1 MSWKLALATAAV
13 TTAGLTFG
21 LVYLER
27 TAPLPEK
34 PSIRLLVL
42 TGQLPTGDLKT
53 ALEDYELA
61 AMAAQERLDLA
72 KAAHDKQAAWNR
84 GARQVYGELQ
94 ERIAEK
100 QAGQWATA
108 RPQQP

>member
-13 TTAGLTFG
+13 TTVGFAFG

-42 TGQLPTGDLKT
+42 TGQLPTADLKT

-72 KAAHDKQAAWNR
+72 KAAHQQQATWNNAVR
-84 GARQVYGELQ
+84 RVYGELE
-94 ERIAEK
+94 ERIADK
-100 QAGQWATA
+100 QAGQWSTLQ
-108 RPQQP
+108 PQH